1 LRKVALLIAIAW
13 FVESVAPVAA
23 QSIDERKGCARDWSK
38 CADNRQLVE
47 NYWQWPIIVSA
58 CQADAETFIAPKGKA
73 LAPAQPVETFTNYAV
88 GNDYP
93 KTGIAIAKTPL
104 FRYRDVSGQTRFAW
118 LECRYDLGTGRVIG
132 IKED

>member
-1 LRKVALLIAIAW
+1 MRKALLLIAITL
-13 FVESVAPVAA
+13 FVEGVASVAA

-47 NYWQWPIIVSA
+47 NYWQWPIIVSE
-58 CQADAETFIAPKGKA
+58 CQAEAERFIAPKGTA
-73 LAPAQPVETFTNYAV
+73 VSPAQPVETFTNYAI

-104 FRYRDVSGQTRFAW
+104 FRYRDTSGRTRFAW
-118 LECRYDLGTGRVIG
+118 LECRYDLGNRRVIG